1 MENKNVSNT
10 KPFGLKDKIGYMFG
24 DFGNDFTFI
33 FASAFLMIFYT
44 KVLGLSGAL
53 VGTIFL
59 VSRIV
64 DAFTDIGMGRLID
77 TLKPSRDGRFRPWIR
92 RMSIPVVIAAILMF
106 MFAVKDWSYSAKVV
120 YAFATYIL
128 WGSICYTSIN
138 IPYGSMAAVLSTE
151 AGDRAA
157 LSTFRS
163 IGATLAGLVINVA
176 TPLFIYTTDAAGNQV
191 LIPQN
196 FTILAAVYGVLAVL
210 CYTLC
215 YKFCTERIQV
225 TPAPASKQGKST
237 NLLTALFTNRALL
250 AIIGAALLLL
260 LAMLMSQAMNAYL
273 FMDYFKKAKVL
284 SLLGF
289 VNTIAV
295 LLVAPFALK
304 LTKRFGKK
312 EVGSISVLFASA
324 TYFLLYFLK
333 VQDIAVFMVLFFLA
347 TLGFSMFNV
356 IIWAFITDVID
367 YQEVKT
373 HKREDGTV
381 YAVYS
386 FARKLGQAIAGG
398 IGGFALTAIGYVSNA
413 ASQTQEVSD
422 NIYKIS
428 TIVPAVAYLGVALI
442 LLFVYPLNK
451 KRVEENIAELKLRHE
466 AGNTQ

>member
-1 MENKNVSNT
+1 MLKNNNVTSVR
-10 KPFGLKDKIGYMFG
+10 PFGMKDKLGYMFG

-77 TLKPSRDGRFRPWIR
+77 TLKPARDGRFRPWIR
-92 RMSIPVVIAAILMF
+92 RMSIPVVIASILMF
-106 MFAVKDWSYSAKVV
+106 MYVVRDWSYTARVI
-120 YAFATYIL
+120 YAFATYII
-128 WGSICYTSIN
+128 WGSICYTAIN
-138 IPYGSMAAVLSTE
+138 IPYGSMASVLSTE
-151 AGDRAA
+151 ASDRAA
-157 LSTFRS
+157 LSTYRS
-163 IGATLAGLVINVA
+163 IGATLAGLVISVV

-196 FTILAAVYGVLAVL
+196 FTILAIVFGGLAAL

-215 YKFCTERIQV
+215 YKFCTERILI
-225 TPAPASKQGKST
+225 TPAPAEKKENST
-237 NLLTALFTNRALL
+237 NLITALFTNRALL

-260 LAMLMSQAMNAYL
+260 LAMLLSQAMNAYL

-289 VNTIAV
+289 VSTIAV
-295 LLVAPFALK
+295 LLVAPFTVK

-312 EVGSISVLFASA
+312 EVGSISVLFASII
-324 TYFLLYFLK
+324 YFILYFLK
-333 VQDIAVFMVLFFLA
+333 VESVAVFMALFFVA
-347 TLGFSMFNV
+347 TIGTSIFNV

-373 HKREDGTV
+373 QKREDGTI

-386 FARKLGQAIAGG
+386 FARKLGQALAGG
-398 IGGFALTAIGYVSNA
+398 IGGFALTAIGYVSDA
-413 ASQTQEVSD
+413 TTQTQQVVD
-422 NIYKIS
+422 NIYKVT
-428 TIVPAVAYLGVALI
+428 TIVPAVAYLGVGLI
-442 LLFVYPLNK
+442 LIFAYPLSK
-451 KRVEENIAELKLRHE
+451 KKVEENIAELKRRHDK
-466 AGNTQ
+466 